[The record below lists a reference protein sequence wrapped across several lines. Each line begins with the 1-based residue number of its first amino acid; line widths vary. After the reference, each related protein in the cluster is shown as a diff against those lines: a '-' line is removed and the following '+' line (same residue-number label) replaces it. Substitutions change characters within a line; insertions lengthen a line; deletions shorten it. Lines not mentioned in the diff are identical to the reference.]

1 MSAPKV
7 FLVISMLSIGVLAA
21 CAGPD
26 TYPITG
32 IEVSKDDPVR
42 EMYNPDLIFRGES
55 R

>member
-1 MSAPKV
+1 MSVSKI
-7 FLVISMLSIGVLAA
+7 LLTISALSISFLAA

-32 IEVSKDDPVR
+32 AEVSQDDPVR
-42 EMYNPDLIFRGES
+42 GMYNPDLIFRGES